1 MINWFTKV
9 CSIVAGFAML
19 INIGIISSANGNMEN
34 AECLPEIIQNYVECL
49 DSENI
54 EKIPEFFEQNESAS
68 IIGFLE
74 NEDNRLGHI
83 GFYNYQNAEIVFYSN
98 VDVSSYMDAELEKKC
113 KNMESVECWECIL
126 DIDVYRETKY
136 LSEGYNKF
144 IIIVGYDEEE
154 SCILGMF
161 RDAVYNFML
170 PNTGDGEVEL
180 LSYDT
185 PVSAP
190 SFGVWEEPDTINVN
204 IYAEGED
211 TNDNSQGKSTP
222 VDFKTYCYKVTTQ
235 EFGNDS
241 YNQEARKAVAMAV
254 KNLGWNRTLVQKY
267 PNYEYDVKATPHDQ
281 HYVPTITITENVRS
295 AVNEIW
301 DYVMLSCD
309 YKLFPGFHTQSVAIN
324 SYARD
329 NGGILSQLGAN
340 EKGLDGSSWE
350 EILHDYYDY
359 GEYNF
364 YMTSGVIR
372 IVNLSHVQTGSSYQ
386 SSTLKHWLQCT
397 TCGCVHSKDVHTWVS
412 YPTYYQCTVCGRKS
426 TSAPS
431 LNSIE
436 ERELEY

>member
-1 MINWFTKV
+1 MIKRFTKV
-9 CSIVAGFAML
+9 CSIVAGFAMS

-34 AECLPEIIQNYVECL
+34 VECFPEVIQQYVECL

-54 EKIPEFFEQNESAS
+54 NKIPEFFEANESAS

-74 NEDNRLGHI
+74 NEDNRLGHV
-83 GFYNYQNAEIVFYSN
+83 GFYNYKNAEIVSYSN
-98 VDVSSYMDAELEKKC
+98 VDVSSYMDVELENVC
-113 KNMESVECWECIL
+113 KNMASVECWECVL

-136 LSEGYNKF
+136 LSDGYNKF
-144 IIIVGYDEEE
+144 IFVVGYDEEDIY
-154 SCILGMF
+154 ILGLF
-161 RDAVYNFML
+161 RDAVYDFML
-170 PNTGDGEVEL
+170 TNTEEGEIEL
-180 LSYDT
+180 LSYDA

-190 SFGVWEEPDTINVN
+190 SFGIWEEPDTIKVN
-204 IYAEGED
+204 IYADGED
-211 TNDNSQGKSTP
+211 TTDNSQGTRTD

-235 EFGNDS
+235 EFGKDS

-267 PNYEYDVKATPHDQ
+267 ANYEFDITATTRDQ
-281 HYVPTITITENVRS
+281 HYVPTITVTEKVSS
-295 AVNEIW
+295 AVNGIW
-301 DYVMLSCD
+301 NYVMLSCD
-309 YKLFPGFHTQSVAIN
+309 YKLFPAFHTQSSAIN

-329 NGGILSQLGAN
+329 NGGILSQLAAN
-340 EKGLDGSSWE
+340 EKGLNGSSWE
-350 EILHDYYDY
+350 EILHDFYDY
-359 GEYNF
+359 GEYNSE
-364 YMTSGVIR
+364 MTSGIIR

-386 SSTLKHWLQCT
+386 SSNLKHWLQCT

-436 ERELEY
+436 EMELEY